1 LILNNK
7 QIKTMN
13 MVEKIFEL
21 ISEYNICSFNSVL
34 SSLGLS
40 ELSLLFCLKLFLFLF
55 FIIFIFLNIGFIIF
69 KVGSERVTSVGFFN
83 LMRFYINA
91 IG

>member
-40 ELSLLFCLKLFLFLF
+40 ELSLLFCLKLFLF